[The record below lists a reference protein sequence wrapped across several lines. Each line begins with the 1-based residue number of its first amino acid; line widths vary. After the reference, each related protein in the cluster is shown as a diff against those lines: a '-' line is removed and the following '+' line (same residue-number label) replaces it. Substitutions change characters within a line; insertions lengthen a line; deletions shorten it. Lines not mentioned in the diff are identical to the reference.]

1 MTLMNTEPAAAS
13 PARPWPNARGAASR
27 SLLRASIASGAAG
40 LFLVLICGLAYADPS
55 ASLSVE
61 VVPTGTAPA
70 FEPTGCQ
77 PGNHGLVRGRPS
89 IKTINGAPVLVA
101 DDGCLIVA
109 YGGFA
114 SGSGYEGTTYVNPSE
129 YSPFDALFGLNVH
142 WAQQVRD
149 LGHFNGIGVGQFT
162 VNPAEAASTCPFSFP
177 FAQTLAQSV
186 TTNQALLS
194 IVNQTGMYLIISPAI
209 CSDWHGG
216 SLDLGFMTTYWQ
228 TMAQNF
234 GSNTNVIFQEFSEPE
249 GMSNFSCSLNG
260 QMNDQDYQTVRQYA
274 PNTMFLAWGDFSFG
288 SLSTSCGS
296 WPQLTANA
304 THINYSNAASAFS
317 SIHTEDPGVVGAFI
331 QPGAAIGQAMW
342 SLEGPESP
350 TNCAFQGSDAN
361 LSSYIQTLMSNNTG
375 WQCDDGWPDPYGPVV
390 PFWPAD

>member
-1 MTLMNTEPAAAS
+1 
-13 PARPWPNARGAASR
+13 
-27 SLLRASIASGAAG
+27 
-40 LFLVLICGLAYADPS
+40 
-55 ASLSVE
+55 
-61 VVPTGTAPA
+61 
-70 FEPTGCQ
+70 
-77 PGNHGLVRGRPS
+77 
-89 IKTINGAPVLVA
+89 
-101 DDGCLIVA
+101 
-109 YGGFA
+109 
-114 SGSGYEGTTYVNPSE
+114 
-129 YSPFDALFGLNVH
+129 
-142 WAQQVRD
+142 
-149 LGHFNGIGVGQFT
+149 
-162 VNPAEAASTCPFSFP
+162 
-177 FAQTLAQSV
+177 
-186 TTNQALLS
+186 
-194 IVNQTGMYLIISPAI
+194 
-209 CSDWHGG
+209 
-216 SLDLGFMTTYWQ
+216 MTTYWQ